1 MPAVAPIIV
10 TTSLISLHA
19 RRRSPKRRKLAV
31 TSTTTVFV
39 CAQGHPRRKAQQL
52 LAKAIADHGS
62 TTPHWRV
69 RPEKAGI
76 NLIRD
81 RLAVA
86 ASELLM
92 QPTLWNVREC
102 GACSWLFL
110 DLSRSKSRRW
120 CSMATCG
127 NRVKA
132 RRHYEAGKA
141 SD

>member
-1 MPAVAPIIV
+1 
-10 TTSLISLHA
+10 
-19 RRRSPKRRKLAV
+19 
-31 TSTTTVFV
+31 
-39 CAQGHPRRKAQQL
+39 
-52 LAKAIADHGS
+52 
-62 TTPHWRV
+62 
-69 RPEKAGI
+69 
-76 NLIRD
+76 
-81 RLAVA
+81 
-86 ASELLM
+86 M